1 MITKIK
7 IKDFKIIIEISMLD
21 NRLNNPG
28 LIYQKFTPSGCKD
41 IWIRNLSFWQLP
53 IFILLNATFH

>member
-28 LIYQKFTPSGCKD
+28 LIYLS
-41 IWIRNLSFWQLP
+41 NLVKL
-53 IFILLNATFH
+53 